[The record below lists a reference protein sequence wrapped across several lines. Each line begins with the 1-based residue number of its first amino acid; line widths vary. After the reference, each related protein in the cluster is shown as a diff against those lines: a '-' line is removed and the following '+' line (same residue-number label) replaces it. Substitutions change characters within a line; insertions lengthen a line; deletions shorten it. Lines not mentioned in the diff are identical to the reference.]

1 MATKVLSNE
10 FMQNIATEEA
20 WKELSSNFSWSE
32 AMLEKYQDK
41 VNWDEISENRNI
53 RWTTPMIQ
61 KFQKKINWEMFSRIA
76 DDTILTES
84 NIETFKERWNWH
96 ELSNNSDVPFTEEL
110 LEKYADK
117 WDWEQIIDWYHD
129 NSLYSKKA
137 IEFYEKFKDYIP
149 VSKLQNT
156 CLWRNIVE
164 QRSKQLAADICM

>member
-20 WKELSSNFSWSE
+20 WKELSSNFSWTE

-53 RWTTPMIQ
+53 RWTLPMIQ
-61 KFQKKINWEMFSRIA
+61 KFQKKINWDRFSEYA
-76 DDTILTES
+76 DENVLTEPI
-84 NIETFKERWNWH
+84 IEAFKDKWNWR
-96 ELSNNSDVPFTEEL
+96 ELSGNSDVELTYEL
-110 LEKYADK
+110 LEKYADY
-117 WDWEQIIDWYHD
+117 WDWEVIIDSYRH
-129 NSLYSKKA
+129 SIYEKYA

-156 CLWRNIVE
+156 NLWSSIVQ
-164 QRSKQLAADICM
+164 QRAKQLAAEICM

>member
-20 WKELSSNFSWSE
+20 WKELSGNFNWSE
-32 AMLEKYQDK
+32 TLLEKYQDK

-61 KFQKKINWEMFSRIA
+61 KFQKKINWDKFSDYA
-76 DDTILTES
+76 DENMLTEGI
-84 NIETFKERWNWH
+84 IEAFKDKWNWRN
-96 ELSNNSDVPFTEEL
+96 LSNNGNVPMTFEL
-110 LEKYADK
+110 LEKYADR
-117 WDWEQIIDWYHD
+117 WDWEQIIDSYGQSVYD
-129 NSLYSKKA
+129 RRA

-156 CLWRNIVE
+156 YLWRSIVE
-164 QRSKQLAADICM
+164 QRAKQLAEEITA

>member
-20 WKELSSNFSWSE
+20 WKELSEYFAWSE

-41 VNWDEISENRNI
+41 VNWDEVSNNRNI
-53 RWTTPMIQ
+53 RWTLPMIQ
-61 KFQKKINWEMFSRIA
+61 KFQKKINWDKFSEYA
-76 DDTILTES
+76 DENVLTEP
-84 NIETFKERWNWH
+84 IIDAFKERWNWH
-96 ELSNNSDVPFTEEL
+96 ELSGNRELPLTNDL

-117 WDWEQIIDWYHD
+117 LDWEQIIDSYGHD
-129 NSLYSKKA
+129 IYDKHA

-156 CLWRNIVE
+156 CLWRAIVE
-164 QRSKQLAADICM
+164 QRSKQLAAEICM